1 MRVNFQHP
9 SRRHPG
15 TRRGVALIIVMLMLL
30 AMAGMAAAF
39 AYAMRVETRL
49 ASNTDSTGELEWLG
63 LSGVEFAKWVLFE
76 QQRMPSNQG
85 CNTLRQFWAGGPGD
99 PDQAENAFEG
109 IDLSHVEIGPDSWV
123 AIRIVDAERKINI
136 NTADA
141 RMLETALNL
150 AGAGAS
156 DASAIHAA
164 LTDWKDRDDL
174 PTAGGGAESTDY
186 YLRQDPPYRAKNGP
200 IDDIAELL
208 KVRGVTP
215 ELYYGAG
222 AGTPGVRAPVPAA
235 EAGGARGLAD
245 IFCALSSAQVN
256 INTAPEA
263 VLQVVLRGDA
273 NLARQIIQVRAGPD
287 GVDGTEDDDPAKTP
301 AEIPKLLGPGAPP
314 ANFTSLS
321 STFEVHVEAHYGRS
335 VGHFIGTIQ
344 RQGGARNF
352 QMLVFRSL

>member
-1 MRVNFQHP
+1 MRVNFQH
-9 SRRHPG
+9 RRHPG
-15 TRRGVALIIVMLMLL
+15 ARRGVALVIVMLTLV

-39 AYAMRVETRL
+39 AYSMRVETRL
-49 ASNTDSTGELEWLG
+49 ANNTDATGELEWLG
-63 LSGVEFAKWVLFE
+63 LSGVEFAKWVLSE
-76 QQRMPSNQG
+76 QQRMPGNQG

-99 PDQAENAFEG
+99 PDQAENPFEG
-109 IDLSHVEIGPDSWV
+109 IDLSHIEIGPDSWV

-141 RMLETALNL
+141 RMIETAMNL

-164 LTDWKDRDDL
+164 LTDWKDRDDT

-208 KVRGVTP
+208 KIKGITP
-215 ELYYGAG
+215 ELYYGA
-222 AGTPGVRAPVPAA
+222 APTAPGVRGPVPTA
-235 EAGGARGLAD
+235 EAGGPHGLVD
-245 IFCALSSAQVN
+245 LFCALSSAQVN
-256 INTAPEA
+256 INTASEA

-273 NLARQIIQVRAGPD
+273 NLARQIIQIRAGPD
-287 GVDGTEDDDPAKTP
+287 GVDGTGDDDPAKNP
-301 AEIPKLLGPGAPP
+301 AESARLLGPNAPP

-321 STFEVHVEAHYGRS
+321 ATFEVHVEAHYGRS

-344 RQGGARNF
+344 RPGGGRNYL
-352 QMLVFRSL
+352 MLVFRAL